1 MGLLRAAQ
9 STRCITPVCKHYG
22 VPNQPKTP
30 LRAFRIPDE
39 IYDLLKAKAADEG
52 RTVTDVVREA
62 LREYIQHHNLG

>member
-1 MGLLRAAQ
+1 M
-9 STRCITPVCKHYG
+9 CKHCV

-39 IYDLLKAKAADEG
+39 IYNVLKAKAADEG

-62 LREYIQHHNLG
+62 LRAYIQQHNLG

>member
-1 MGLLRAAQ
+1 M
-9 STRCITPVCKHYG
+9 CKHCG

-39 IYDLLKAKAADEG
+39 IYDVLKAKAADEG

-62 LREYIQHHNLG
+62 FREYIQRHNLS